1 MALILKNLWRQ
12 IFWSATKSKSPVLNN
27 FRKTEI
33 SQFNVPIRG
42 NQDVFRLKITVNDIL
57 AMKVLKNEDQLSSI
71 EGGLVGLEH
80 AFFSEMS
87 EELAAGDVFHEEV
100 NVLAVL
106 VHAFEVDDEW
116 VAD

>member
-1 MALILKNLWRQ
+1 
-12 IFWSATKSKSPVLNN
+12 
-27 FRKTEI
+27 
-33 SQFNVPIRG
+33 
-42 NQDVFRLKITVNDIL
+42 
-57 AMKVLKNEDQLSSI
+57 MKVLKNEDQLSSI

-106 VHAFEVDDEW
+106 VHALEVDDEW